1 MLSESKGKVI
11 PNAVRVPID
20 PHWRIICREEADR
33 RQARDEQRRDEWGKG
48 LTRENGPTKAPHYVG
63 LIAECAVANLFGLPV
78 DFSYGYDCG
87 YDIKLHGLKIDVK
100 GTSGEIPNVKQQKR
114 KRCHSFI
121 FARVTP
127 VEVFVLGWVS
137 YEIVT
142 SKPLVKSKRKDAKH
156 MNHDVALDDLRD
168 VNELKISHGA
178 NLLRYP
184 GGKARLWNGKL
195 ERLMPSGSLF
205 CPTRYVEPMVGGGG
219 VCMKSLARCEYK
231 EILLADLDKSLV
243 DLWIA
248 VRDMPNKLIAMVQR
262 WVPSVDG
269 WYKAKEV
276 DGAID
281 NVLESAF
288 NKLVLH
294 YCSHG
299 GIGFRAGGPQ
309 GGASQDSLY
318 PIGCRW
324 KPHRISMTI
333 KHLSKLIKRAKI
345 ECCDFSA
352 IALMDG
358 DFVFADPP
366 YVDAGTSLYKHSFG
380 DDDHVRLRD
389 WLVNS
394 PAEWVVTYDDCELVR
409 NLYAGYQMLSVE
421 NSSGNNASKTEL
433 FITRTN

>member
-1 MLSESKGKVI
+1 MLIESKGKVI
-11 PNAVRVPID
+11 PQSVAVPID
-20 PHWRIICREEADR
+20 RRWRMICREEAAR
-33 RQARDEQRRDEWGKG
+33 RQARDQQRSDEWGKG
-48 LTRENGPTKAPHYVG
+48 LIEQPHYVG
-63 LIAECAVANLFGLPV
+63 LLAECAVADMFGLQV

-100 GTSGEIPNVKQQKR
+100 GTYGDIPLIKQQKR

-121 FARVTP
+121 FAKVEH
-127 VEVFVLGWVS
+127 VEVLVLGWIS
-137 YEIVT
+137 YELAT
-142 SKPLVKSKRKDAKH
+142 SKTLVKSKRKDATH
-156 MNHDVALDDLRD
+156 MNYDVTLDDLRD
-168 VNELKISHGA
+168 INELKISHGA

-195 ERLMPSGSLF
+195 ERLMPSGSMF
-205 CPTRYVEPMVGGGG
+205 CPNRYVEPMVGGGG
-219 VCMKSLARCEYK
+219 ACMQALTRCEYR
-231 EILLADLDKSLV
+231 EIFLADIDRSLV

-248 VRDMPNKLIAMVQR
+248 VRDKPKQLTSMVQR
-262 WVPSVDG
+262 WVPNIED
-269 WYKAKEV
+269 WYKAKAN
-276 DGAID
+276 DGAIG

-309 GGASQDSLY
+309 GGADQDSQY

-324 KPHRISMTI
+324 NPHRISMTI
-333 KHLSKLIKRAKI
+333 RHISKLIKRAHV
-345 ECCDFSA
+345 ECCDFSD
-352 IALMDG
+352 IVLVDG

-366 YVDAGTSLYKHSFG
+366 YVTAGESLYKHPFS
-380 DDDHVRLRD
+380 DCDHRRLRD
-389 WLVNS
+389 WLSNS

-409 NLYAGYQMLSVE
+409 QLYAGYQMLSVE

-433 FITRTN
+433 FITSEKDSGR